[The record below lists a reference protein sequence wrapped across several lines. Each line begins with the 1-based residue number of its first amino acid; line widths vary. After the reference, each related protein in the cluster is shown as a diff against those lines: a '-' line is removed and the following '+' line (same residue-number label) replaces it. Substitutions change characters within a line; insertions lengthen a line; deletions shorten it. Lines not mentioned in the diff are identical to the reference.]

1 MVHLFM
7 SPISKIQMVSF
18 TKWSKS
24 ISLHK
29 ELIWKDNLEFS
40 NVEKMYGFI
49 FILFENVG
57 NEDWFNPHLVEIQL
71 S

>member
-1 MVHLFM
+1 M
-7 SPISKIQMVSF
+7 SPLSKIQMVSF

-29 ELIWKDNLEFS
+29 EWIWKDNLEFS
-40 NVEKMYGFI
+40 SVEKMYGFTLV
-49 FILFENVG
+49 LFENVG
-57 NEDWFNPHLVEIQL
+57 NEDWCNPHLVEIQL